1 MPFVKVRPRS
11 FGGKPSRKAPF
22 TVNVQ
27 KLRHAFQW
35 LRVNNPYY
43 RDVEWRE
50 DWAQEWGQDDV
61 DIGTTRDEDFED
73 GDTIVVNKEA
83 FDAWMQEVLRH
94 RASGDDGFQMGGRLL
109 ELVESAR
116 DAEDEACDDWN
127 RIRALAADALESPFC
142 RCQNTLSRDIL
153 AAVLYNHEAIE
164 MDGVTDISAKKLRGA
179 LRHWPSEELPVELC
193 RLHSEMLMICEEM
206 AKDVPPEHACAL
218 SSPEIS
224 DDVGHR
230 GHVVQGAS
238 EAVLRKFGGGVPNDP
253 EEEGPVLG
261 RVHPESRREPSAA
274 QTGSRPRQYPR
285 VDAPEVEDAA
295 SMAIREDTPGYIAM
309 AFPKLFPHGVGDFH
323 DNRGGR
329 TAPNSLLGF
338 WTLH

>member
-1 MPFVKVRPRS
+1 MAR
-11 FGGKPSRKAPF
+11 GLGAGM
-22 TVNVQ
+22 
-27 KLRHAFQW
+27 
-35 LRVNNPYY
+35 
-43 RDVEWRE
+43 
-50 DWAQEWGQDDV
+50 GQDDV

-94 RASGDDGFQMGGRLL
+94 RVSGDDGFQMGGRLL

-179 LRHWPSEELPVELC
+179 LRLWPSEELPVELC

-230 GHVVQGAS
+230 GHVVQGARR
-238 EAVLRKFGGGVPNDP
+238 AVLQKFGGGVPNDP

-295 SMAIREDTPGYIAM
+295 SMQFERTRLATLRW
-309 AFPKLFPHGVGDFH
+309 LFRSCF
-323 DNRGGR
+323 R
-329 TAPNSLLGF
+329 TALATFMIIEVVALPLIRF
-338 WTLH
+338 IVY